1 VVWDK
6 QQVQVDS
13 NQVAELQAR
22 VADLEAQLKIAVGIL
37 GLMRPAET
45 VLARCGA
52 DQAQQQA
59 LYRMIDEMEA
69 RVIQGSSVS
78 YSDFSERVAD
88 LVPGKRGDRKF
99 VELLID
105 ALKLERPSSKP
116 MLDYLTN
123 AMALFR
129 R

>member
-1 VVWDK
+1 MWEK
-6 QQVQVDS
+6 QQLDS
-13 NQVAELQAR
+13 SQVADLQGRIAE
-22 VADLEAQLKIAVGIL
+22 LEAQLRTALGIL

-45 VLARCGA
+45 VLAHCGA
-52 DQAQQQA
+52 DQVQQQA
-59 LYRMIDEMEA
+59 LYKMIDEMEA

-105 ALKLERPSSKP
+105 ALKLERPTSKP

>member
-1 VVWDK
+1 VWEK
-6 QQVQVDS
+6 QQLDS
-13 NQVAELQAR
+13 SQVADLQGRIAE
-22 VADLEAQLKIAVGIL
+22 LEAQLRTALGIL

-45 VLARCGA
+45 VLAHCGA
-52 DQAQQQA
+52 DQVQQQA
-59 LYRMIDEMEA
+59 LYKMIDEMEA

-105 ALKLERPSSKP
+105 ALKLERPTSKP

>member
-1 VVWDK
+1 VWEK

-13 NQVAELQAR
+13 SQVTELQGRVAE
-22 VADLEAQLKIAVGIL
+22 LEAQLKTALGIL
-37 GLMRPAET
+37 GLMKPAET
-45 VLARCGA
+45 LMAHCGA
-52 DQAQQQA
+52 DAAQQQA
-59 LYRMIDEMEA
+59 LYRMIDEMES